1 MEGGLLD
8 RLSDALARVVEG
20 IGTLGRPVADASPMP
35 EPPASDGIARDMLRA
50 AQSLS
55 DRLGGLLIAG
65 DPEAGDLADALAR
78 LLAGSPVT
86 ALAERVNRHAGA
98 FDFDDASTALAEL
111 RDRLRDLRET
121 AT

>member
-1 MEGGLLD
+1 
-8 RLSDALARVVEG
+8 
-20 IGTLGRPVADASPMP
+20 MP

>member
-1 MEGGLLD
+1 
-8 RLSDALARVVEG
+8 
-20 IGTLGRPVADASPMP
+20 
-35 EPPASDGIARDMLRA
+35 MLRA

-65 DPEAGDLADALAR
+65 DPEASDLADALAR

-86 ALAERVNRHAGA
+86 ALAERVKRHAGA
-98 FDFDDASTALAEL
+98 FDFDDASTALTEL
-111 RDRLRDLRET
+111 LDRLRDLRET